1 MKNSPEL
8 LDVIALIEDLPEEGL
23 QTGQVGTVVEVLD
36 EETYEVEFVDKEG
49 TTYAQCPVPETK
61 LMRLQ
66 YEPAA

>member
-1 MKNSPEL
+1 MKNSPGL
-8 LDVIALIEDLPEEGL
+8 LDVIALTEDIPDEGL
-23 QTGQVGTVVEVLD
+23 KVGQVGTVVEVLD

-49 TTYAQCPVPETK
+49 MTYAQCPVSEEN